1 MLVISGVGVIA
12 FGIWSII
19 KAALYY
25 LLIPAETLAKLG
37 QFSQA
42 EELHSLGFTSR
53 EIGAFIAGVII
64 FLLLLDFLLRLYI
77 GRSAFIDGRR
87 FRRKGPVY
95 VILAILVSIGL
106 IVSIISRVITLGA
119 GEDDVLA
126 NVISAG
132 NVSVIVDVTSLL
144 ALIEMIVAAF
154 MVRKL
159 RRKLGINGTEVE

>member
-25 LLIPAETLAKLG
+25 LLIPAETLAKLA
-37 QFSQA
+37 QFSET
-42 EELHSLGFTSR
+42 EELSSLGFTSR
-53 EIGAFIAGVII
+53 EIGAFIAGVITFI
-64 FLLLLDFLLRLYI
+64 LFLDFLLRLYI
-77 GRSAFIDGRR
+77 GRSAFFDGRR

-95 VILAILVSIGL
+95 VILAMFVSIGL
-106 IVSIISRVITLGA
+106 ILSIISRIITLGA

-126 NVISAG
+126 NVVSAG

-154 MVRKL
+154 KVRKL
-159 RRKLGINGTEVE
+159 RKQLGINGTEVE